1 MKVMPIGLGH
11 LFFEGENMYKKIDL
25 VSIVTHTIANWSAK
39 KDGTKAF
46 LKLHLNH
53 YQNMFFQTH
62 HYSPRFVSL
71 THILKDNLYYFM

>member
-46 LKLHLNH
+46 LKLYLNH
-53 YQNMFFQTH
+53 YQWQLSATFWK
-62 HYSPRFVSL
+62 
-71 THILKDNLYYFM
+71 IIKALKKVT

>member
-53 YQNMFFQTH
+53 YQ
-62 HYSPRFVSL
+62 FVYL